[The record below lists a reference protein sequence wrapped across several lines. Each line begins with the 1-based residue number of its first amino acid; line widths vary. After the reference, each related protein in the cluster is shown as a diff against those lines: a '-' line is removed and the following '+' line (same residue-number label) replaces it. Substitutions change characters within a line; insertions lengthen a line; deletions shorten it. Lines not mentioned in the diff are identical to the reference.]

1 MKRILAG
8 GACLLAITL
17 TTQAA
22 TPNAKASPTPR
33 MKGKSQKAVAS
44 PTPSP
49 KDSKEKSQFPPGF
62 GANDNNG
69 QPIVTQIYADEAS
82 FETEKRLGVFTGH
95 VRVFDPRFNMQS
107 DKLTVYIHKEEG
119 EGLEK
124 AIAEG
129 NVGVVRD
136 KPDPKGGPP
145 SKAVGLSDKAVY
157 TSSDGNVELT
167 GSPRV
172 QMNLDSH
179 VATSP
184 DTVMVLNQD
193 GHLKTHGP
201 SRTEIRQDATNA
213 ANGKPGQPSPSPGAA
228 VPQKAAASPDAAA
241 PPKASPSPSA
251 AASPAKKP

>member
-1 MKRILAG
+1 MKQILTA
-8 GACLLAITL
+8 AFLLTL
-17 TTQAA
+17 ATAARSAAQDAAA
-22 TPNAKASPTPR
+22 TPATRPKA
-33 MKGKSQKAVAS
+33 KSQLPPALAAS
-44 PTPSP
+44 
-49 KDSKEKSQFPPGF
+49 
-62 GANDNNG
+62 DNNG

-82 FETEKRLGVFTGH
+82 FETEKRIGVFTGH
-95 VRVFDPRFNMQS
+95 VRVFDPRFNIQS

-129 NVGVVRD
+129 HVGVVRD

-145 SKAVGLSDKAVY
+145 SKAVGLSEKAVY

-184 DTVMVLNQD
+184 ETVMVLNQN
-193 GHLKTHGP
+193 GHLATHGP
-201 SRTEIRQDATNA
+201 SRTEIRQQT
-213 ANGKPGQPSPSPGAA
+213 ANDKTGQPSP
-228 VPQKAAASPDAAA
+228 A
-241 PPKASPSPSA
+241 PTA
-251 AASPAKKP
+251 AASPAQKP

>member
-1 MKRILAG
+1 MKRIFAG
-8 GACLLAITL
+8 GACLLAIAIAARVPAQNASASSAPHKKVK
-17 TTQAA
+17 TQKPAA
-22 TPNAKASPTPR
+22 ASTPAAKA
-33 MKGKSQKAVAS
+33 KA
-44 PTPSP
+44 
-49 KDSKEKSQFPPGF
+49 QIPPGLAA
-62 GANDNNG
+62 ANDNNG
-69 QPIVTQIYADEAS
+69 QPIVTQIYSDEAS
-82 FETEKRLGVFTGH
+82 FETEKRIGVFTGH
-95 VRVFDPRFNMQS
+95 VRVFDPRFNLQS
-107 DKLTVYIHKEEG
+107 DKLTVFIHKEEG

-184 DTVMVLNQD
+184 DTVMILNQN
-193 GHLKTHGP
+193 GHLTTHGP
-201 SRTEIRQDATNA
+201 SRTEIRQENTNGKPGQPGQA
-213 ANGKPGQPSPSPGAA
+213 AQPGKPGQPSPTPSPGATA
-228 VPQKAAASPDAAA
+228 PASPTPSPAASPTTN
-241 PPKASPSPSA
+241 P
-251 AASPAKKP
+251 

>member
-1 MKRILAG
+1 MKTILAG
-8 GACLLAITL
+8 AGCLVAIAF
-17 TTQAA
+17 AA
-22 TPNAKASPTPR
+22 PVPAQKASPSSAPHT
-33 MKGKSQKAVAS
+33 KAKTQKAGAAS
-44 PTPSP
+44 TTPA
-49 KDSKEKSQFPPGF
+49 KAKAKLPPGLAA
-62 GANDNNG
+62 GNDNNG
-69 QPIVTQIYADEAS
+69 QPIVTQIYSDEAS
-82 FETEKRLGVFTGH
+82 FETEKRIGVFTGH
-95 VRVFDPRFNMQS
+95 VRVFDPRFNLQS
-107 DKLTVYIHKEEG
+107 DKLTVFIHKEEG

-184 DTVMVLNQD
+184 DTVMILNQN
-193 GHLKTHGP
+193 GHLTTHGP
-201 SRTEIRQDATNA
+201 SRTEIRQENT
-213 ANGKPGQPSPSPGAA
+213 NGKPGQPGQPSPTPSPGATA
-228 VPQKAAASPDAAA
+228 PASPTPSPAASPTTN
-241 PPKASPSPSA
+241 P
-251 AASPAKKP
+251 

>member
-1 MKRILAG
+1 MKRILA
-8 GACLLAITL
+8 AAFLFTIASAAWSAA
-17 TTQAA
+17 QDAAA
-22 TPNAKASPTPR
+22 TPAKRPKAQAQLPPALAAS
-33 MKGKSQKAVAS
+33 
-44 PTPSP
+44 
-49 KDSKEKSQFPPGF
+49 
-62 GANDNNG
+62 DNNG

-95 VRVFDPRFNMQS
+95 VRVFDPRFNIQS

-129 NVGVVRD
+129 HVGVVRD

-145 SKAVGLSDKAVY
+145 SKAVGLSEKAVY

-179 VATSP
+179 IATSP
-184 DTVMVLNQD
+184 ETVMVLNQN
-193 GHLKTHGP
+193 GHLATHGP
-201 SRTEIRQDATNA
+201 SRTEIRQETADNKT
-213 ANGKPGQPSPSPGAA
+213 GSPSPTPTA
-228 VPQKAAASPDAAA
+228 VASPV
-241 PPKASPSPSA
+241 
-251 AASPAKKP
+251 KKP

>member
-1 MKRILAG
+1 MKRIVVGA
-8 GACLLAITL
+8 ACLIAIVI
-17 TTQAA
+17 A
-22 TPNAKASPTPR
+22 TPVSAQKAAAKKAKTQKPTAASTPPAKA
-33 MKGKSQKAVAS
+33 KAQLPA
-44 PTPSP
+44 
-49 KDSKEKSQFPPGF
+49 GLAA
-62 GANDNNG
+62 ANDNNG
-69 QPIVTQIYADEAS
+69 QPIVTQIYSDEAS
-82 FETEKRLGVFTGH
+82 FETEKRIGVFTGH
-95 VRVFDPRFNMQS
+95 VRVFDPRFNLQS
-107 DKLTVYIHKEEG
+107 DKLTVFIHKEEG

-184 DTVMVLNQD
+184 GTVMILNQN
-193 GHLKTHGP
+193 GHLTTHGP
-201 SRTEIRQDATNA
+201 SRTEIRQEN
-213 ANGKPGQPSPSPGAA
+213 ANGKPGQPSPSPGVAA
-228 VPQKAAASPDAAA
+228 PPLATAAPGVAASPTAAASPT
-241 PPKASPSPSA
+241 P
-251 AASPAKKP
+251 AASPANNP